1 MGSPQV
7 DECRCRPTQEV
18 WRSYT
23 PVGQDNH
30 AAAAAAAA
38 AADDD
43 DDDENIDDDEGS
55 CLSLRDAEFLLDL
68 LGEEGVVPSPYY

>member
-1 MGSPQV
+1 M
-7 DECRCRPTQEV
+7 

-30 AAAAAAAA
+30 DA

-68 LGEEGVVPSPYY
+68 LGEKSVVPSPYYWPENFLLGGGFDGFWES

>member
-1 MGSPQV
+1 MGSQQV
-7 DECRCRPTQEV
+7 AECRCRPIQEV

-30 AAAAAAAA
+30 AAAAAAADD
-38 AADDD
+38 DDD

-68 LGEEGVVPSPYY
+68 LCEKSVVPSPYY